1 VRESFYSVLTTEKC
15 GQMRKSIQLSLA
27 AVFGALHVVLYF
39 ISFGFW
45 RNWAIY
51 IAPLEGIILGPNVGF
66 FAALFGSSIARMIKP
81 ESFLI
86 INVFGIVAEPIS
98 VLSAGLLA
106 RAKWKPVLIIYVVM
120 IAAYF
125 IHPYGRALP
134 VWTILD
140 ILFALLLIIP
150 TAKLSRNLF
159 TTSPSRMAVA
169 VVLLSF
175 ICVATDSLVRV
186 FLLVP
191 MGLSELI
198 FGSYESLYA
207 GFVGAAVFSYIED
220 AIVVVVSFVV
230 GVPLMILMR
239 KSKFLERVGI
249 LKEKTS

>member
-66 FAALFGSSIARMIKP
+66 FAALFGSAIARMIRP
-81 ESFLI
+81 DFFWM
-86 INVFGIVAEPIS
+86 FGIIAEPIS
-98 VLSAGLLA
+98 VLMAGLLA
-106 RAKWKPVLIIYVVM
+106 RAKWKPVLALYVVM
-120 IAAYF
+120 LVAYF
-125 IHPYGRALP
+125 AHPYGRALP

-159 TTSPSRMAVA
+159 TASTARMTLG
-169 VVLLSF
+169 VVLISF
-175 ICVATDSLVRV
+175 VCVATDSLVRV

-191 MGLSELI
+191 MGLYGL
-198 FGSYESLYA
+198 FFDSYEVLYA
-207 GFVGAAVFSYIED
+207 EFVGAAAYSYVED
-220 AIVVVVSFVV
+220 AIVVTISFVI
-230 GVPLMILMR
+230 GVPLMILML
-239 KSKFLERVGI
+239 KMKFFEKMGI
-249 LKEKTS
+249 TKEKT